1 MMSSLKIIIDIKNK
15 NDICTNSI
23 KINKQN
29 VTDFVTL
36 KEIIANALK
45 NQYDYSSN
53 NIKERLSLLNEIKDA
68 TSTEAIIEAFS
79 KTKSYEIK
87 EFKWQEIK

>member
-1 MMSSLKIIIDIKNK
+1 MSSLKIIINIKNK

-29 VTDFVTL
+29 ITDFATL
-36 KEIIANALK
+36 KEVIENTLK

-53 NIKERLSLLNEIKDA
+53 NIKERLSLFNEIKNA
-68 TSTEAIIEAFS
+68 TSIEDIMNAFN

-87 EFKWQEIK
+87 EFQWQEIE

>member
-1 MMSSLKIIIDIKNK
+1 MSSLKIVINIKNK

-23 KINKQN
+23 KVNKQN
-29 VTDFVTL
+29 ITDFATL
-36 KEIIANALK
+36 KEVIENALK

-53 NIKERLSLLNEIKDA
+53 NIKERLSLLNKIKDA
-68 TSTEAIIEAFS
+68 TSTKDIIDAFS

-87 EFKWQEIK
+87 EFQWQEIE

>member
-1 MMSSLKIIIDIKNK
+1 MSSLKIVINIKNK

-29 VTDFVTL
+29 VTDFATL
-36 KEIIANALK
+36 KEVIENALK

-68 TSTEAIIEAFS
+68 TSTKDIIDAFS

-87 EFKWQEIK
+87 EFKWQESE

>member
-1 MMSSLKIIIDIKNK
+1 MMSSLKIVIDIKNK
-15 NDICTNSI
+15 NDRCTNSI

-36 KEIIANALK
+36 KEVIENVLK
-45 NQYDYSSN
+45 NQYDYNSN
-53 NIKERLSLLNEIKDA
+53 NIKERLSLLNEIKNA
-68 TSTEAIIEAFS
+68 TSTKDIIDAFS

-87 EFKWQEIK
+87 EFNWQESE

>member
-1 MMSSLKIIIDIKNK
+1 MSSLKIVIDIKNK

-36 KEIIANALK
+36 KEVIANALK
-45 NQYDYSSN
+45 NQ
-53 NIKERLSLLNEIKDA
+53 
-68 TSTEAIIEAFS
+68 
-79 KTKSYEIK
+79 
-87 EFKWQEIK
+87 

>member
-1 MMSSLKIIIDIKNK
+1 MMSSLKIVIDIKNK

-29 VTDFVTL
+29 VTEFVTL
-36 KEIIANALK
+36 KEVIVNALK

-68 TSTEAIIEAFS
+68 TSTEAIMEAFS

>member
-1 MMSSLKIIIDIKNK
+1 MSNLKIIIDIKNK

-29 VTDFVTL
+29 VTDFITL
-36 KEIIANALK
+36 KEVIANALK

-68 TSTEAIIEAFS
+68 TSTEAIMEAFS

>member
-1 MMSSLKIIIDIKNK
+1 MSNLKIVINIKNK

-29 VTDFVTL
+29 VTDFATL
-36 KEIIANALK
+36 KEVIANALK

-68 TSTEAIIEAFS
+68 TSTKDIIDAFS
-79 KTKSYEIK
+79 KTKSYGIK
-87 EFKWQEIK
+87 EFMWQESE